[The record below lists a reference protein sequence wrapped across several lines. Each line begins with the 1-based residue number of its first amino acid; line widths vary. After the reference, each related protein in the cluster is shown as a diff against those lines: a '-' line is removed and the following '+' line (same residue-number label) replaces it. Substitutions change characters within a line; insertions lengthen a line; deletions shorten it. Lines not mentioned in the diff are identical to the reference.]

1 MTDKD
6 DISLYQL
13 MWRRRRGLL
22 IYVAASFLPIIQQL
36 FQDVLFGFSFTLA
49 EARTGTELSLR
60 ISLLV
65 GGMLSLSAFFWLSRR
80 LRIGFMRDI
89 LLDIRILSFQKIMA
103 LPVRLFARQTRDQH
117 LSHLV
122 NDINIIENDFFLSFL
137 NVIFNAGLT
146 LAALVILGF
155 IDWSYAIFSAL
166 ATLTVALAG
175 HFFKKGIV
183 GLKEKESQANQA
195 FSQDMS
201 NVYQGLE
208 ILKLNGVEESF
219 RVKSMGYVRALEG
232 VKMRFNL
239 LDQFQSG
246 LMESL
251 GLVFTILSFTYVAWR
266 LAAGEI
272 SLAAGIFIT
281 QITQRAIWSMV
292 QIFPHLNK
300 LKASQSIFAKL
311 VKGPEEGHP
320 DLLET
325 GKEPFSFKED
335 LVVQD
340 LTFSYPDKEV
350 LHKASFRLKAGSKTL
365 LKGPSGSGKTSL
377 LNLLAGVYTDYQGR
391 ILYDGRELSGLDIL
405 QVNRALA
412 EIYQDVFLFEDSLA
426 NNITLY
432 ADYSPADMD
441 RAIRQAGLEELLDRL
456 PLGLDTPIEENG
468 KNLSGGERQRIAI
481 ARAVIKGASL
491 LLADEATSNLDEALG
506 RHVEETLLNLE
517 ATVIAISHRTYPGLT
532 ENYDQVLEIES
543 GQVSRWQAKDYF
555 QEVI

>member
-166 ATLTVALAG
+166 ATLTVALVG
-175 HFFKKGIV
+175 HFFKKGVV

-208 ILKLNGVEESF
+208 ILKLNGVEE
-219 RVKSMGYVRALEG
+219 KIGRA
-232 VKMRFNL
+232 
-239 LDQFQSG
+239 
-246 LMESL
+246 
-251 GLVFTILSFTYVAWR
+251 
-266 LAAGEI
+266 
-272 SLAAGIFIT
+272 
-281 QITQRAIWSMV
+281 
-292 QIFPHLNK
+292 
-300 LKASQSIFAKL
+300 
-311 VKGPEEGHP
+311 
-320 DLLET
+320 
-325 GKEPFSFKED
+325 
-335 LVVQD
+335 
-340 LTFSYPDKEV
+340 
-350 LHKASFRLKAGSKTL
+350 
-365 LKGPSGSGKTSL
+365 
-377 LNLLAGVYTDYQGR
+377 
-391 ILYDGRELSGLDIL
+391 
-405 QVNRALA
+405 
-412 EIYQDVFLFEDSLA
+412 
-426 NNITLY
+426 
-432 ADYSPADMD
+432 
-441 RAIRQAGLEELLDRL
+441 
-456 PLGLDTPIEENG
+456 
-468 KNLSGGERQRIAI
+468 
-481 ARAVIKGASL
+481 
-491 LLADEATSNLDEALG
+491 
-506 RHVEETLLNLE
+506 HV
-517 ATVIAISHRTYPGLT
+517 
-532 ENYDQVLEIES
+532 
-543 GQVSRWQAKDYF
+543 
-555 QEVI
+555 

>member
-1 MTDKD
+1 MTDKK

-13 MWRRRRGLL
+13 MWRRRRGFL
-22 IYVAASFLPIIQQL
+22 IYVAASFLPILQQL
-36 FQDVLFGFSFTLA
+36 LQEVLFSFSFTLA
-49 EARTGTELSLR
+49 EARTGTELSGR

-89 LLDIRILSFQKIMA
+89 LLDIRVLSFQKIMT

-117 LSHLV
+117 LSRLV

-146 LAALVILGF
+146 LASLVILGF
-155 IDWSYAIFSAL
+155 IDWRYALLSAL
-166 ATLTVALAG
+166 ATLTVALVG

-183 GLKEKESQANQA
+183 SLKQKESQANQA
-195 FSQDMS
+195 FSQEMS

-251 GLVFTILSFTYVAWR
+251 GLIFTLLSFFYVGWR

-300 LKASQSIFAKL
+300 LRASQSLFAKL
-311 VKGPEEGHP
+311 VKGPVEGDL

-325 GKEPFSFKED
+325 GKDPFSFKED

-340 LTFSYPDKEV
+340 LTFTYPDKEV
-350 LHKASFRLKAGSKTL
+350 LQKTNFRLKAGSKTL
-365 LKGPSGSGKTSL
+365 LKGPSGSGKTTL
-377 LNLLAGVYTDYQGR
+377 LNLLAGVYTDYQGQ
-391 ILYDGRELSGLDIL
+391 ILYDGRELSRLDIL
-405 QVNRALA
+405 QVNRGLA

-432 ADYSPADMD
+432 ADYSQADMD
-441 RAIRQAGLEELLDRL
+441 RAIQQAGLNDLLDRL
-456 PLGLDTPIEENG
+456 PLGLDTPIQENG

-506 RHVEETLLNLE
+506 RHVEETLLGLE
-517 ATVIAISHRTYPGLT
+517 ATVIAISHRSYPGLT

>member
-175 HFFKKGIV
+175 HFFKKGVV

-340 LTFSYPDKEV
+340 LTFAYPDKEV

-441 RAIRQAGLEELLDRL
+441 RAIQQAGLEELLDRL

>member
-325 GKEPFSFKED
+325 GKDPFSFKED

-441 RAIRQAGLEELLDRL
+441 RAIQQAGLEELLDRL

>member
-166 ATLTVALAG
+166 ATLTVALVG
-175 HFFKKGIV
+175 HFFKKGVV

>member
-166 ATLTVALAG
+166 ATLTVALVG
-175 HFFKKGIV
+175 HFFKKGVV

-441 RAIRQAGLEELLDRL
+441 RAIQQAGLEELLDRL